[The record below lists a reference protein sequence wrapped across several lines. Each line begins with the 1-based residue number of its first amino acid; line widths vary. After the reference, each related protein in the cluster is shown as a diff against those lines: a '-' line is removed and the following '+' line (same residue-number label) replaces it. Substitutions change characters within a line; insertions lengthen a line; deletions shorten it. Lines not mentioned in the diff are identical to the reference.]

1 MKREQT
7 LSADDG
13 LFLNSLGLSNIKFMG
28 KCHVPTLVQYFG
40 SEAQTIADLGEFLV
54 NFVKTIRS
62 VDPWL

>member
-40 SEAQTIADLGEFLV
+40 SEAQTIADLGDFFGDFL
-54 NFVKTIRS
+54 
-62 VDPWL
+62 